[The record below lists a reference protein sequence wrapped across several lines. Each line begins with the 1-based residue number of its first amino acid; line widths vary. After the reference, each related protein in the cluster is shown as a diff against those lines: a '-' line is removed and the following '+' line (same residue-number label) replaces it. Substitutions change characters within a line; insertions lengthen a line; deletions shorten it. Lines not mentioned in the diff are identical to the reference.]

1 MRSEKWW
8 SSWSLSLTASTL
20 QPCRAMYWGG
30 IEAGVPSW
38 RLDGARGVCCSA
50 GGAVQAA
57 LCVRPADTC
66 FTCLPDNAV
75 ISCGSLT
82 VPVCPS
88 PSCPSLLLPQPQT
101 LPSAVRARVCSD
113 PTIMLSTNSPARA
126 ITCCGRLCPRIRH
139 SGCPIRRSAM
149 QVNTLPSLVRAM
161 ENWVLQATCFTP
173 MPHRV
178 STLVGVDLAV
188 EFPRPSLP

>member
-57 LCVRPADTC
+57 LCVRPADTWGQTTMSVTAAVADRH
-66 FTCLPDNAV
+66 FTYVDFKQV
-75 ISCGSLT
+75 FYY
-82 VPVCPS
+82 VVCD
-88 PSCPSLLLPQPQT
+88 T
-101 LPSAVRARVCSD
+101 
-113 PTIMLSTNSPARA
+113 
-126 ITCCGRLCPRIRH
+126 
-139 SGCPIRRSAM
+139 
-149 QVNTLPSLVRAM
+149 
-161 ENWVLQATCFTP
+161 F
-173 MPHRV
+173 
-178 STLVGVDLAV
+178 
-188 EFPRPSLP
+188 